1 MDSKHQVFISTRDSG
16 LLIYTQFK
24 HLCFVVTLKFY
35 YRLGVGTSDYSDFR
49 LTSRLVLYHHTM
61 ADAEMLDLDLD
72 QIIERK
78 RRGGGGGRIGGR
90 GGREGRGS
98 FRGRG
103 GFPFNSGPRH
113 ALPPPP
119 RAAVWV
125 PTNKI
130 IISNL
135 AETVTGSDIHELF
148 ADHGRIRFSALHH
161 DGVGRSLGT
170 ADIVYEREEDAQK
183 AIRVV
188 LPDDSL

>member
-1 MDSKHQVFISTRDSG
+1 
-16 LLIYTQFK
+16 
-24 HLCFVVTLKFY
+24 
-35 YRLGVGTSDYSDFR
+35 
-49 LTSRLVLYHHTM
+49 M
-61 ADAEMLDLDLD
+61 ADAEMLDLGLD

-78 RRGGGGGRIGGR
+78 NRGGGGGRIGR
-90 GGREGRGS
+90 GGRGS

-103 GFPFNSGPRH
+103 DFASRH
-113 ALPPPP
+113 LPPAPPPPP

-135 AETVTGSDIHELF
+135 AVSVTGADIHELF

>member
-1 MDSKHQVFISTRDSG
+1 
-16 LLIYTQFK
+16 
-24 HLCFVVTLKFY
+24 
-35 YRLGVGTSDYSDFR
+35 
-49 LTSRLVLYHHTM
+49 M
-61 ADAEMLDLDLD
+61 ADAGMLDLDLD

-78 RRGGGGGRIGGR
+78 NRGGGRI
-90 GGREGRGS
+90 GRGS

-119 RAAVWV
+119 RTAVWV

>member
-1 MDSKHQVFISTRDSG
+1 
-16 LLIYTQFK
+16 
-24 HLCFVVTLKFY
+24 
-35 YRLGVGTSDYSDFR
+35 
-49 LTSRLVLYHHTM
+49 M

-119 RAAVWV
+119 RTAVWV

-161 DGVGRSLGT
+161 DGVGRSLCT
-170 ADIVYEREEDAQK
+170 ADIVFEREEDAQK
-183 AIRVV
+183 ATRGV